1 MAKRKR
7 YTEEFRREAV
17 RLMETRGERS
27 IKDVADGLGITPP
40 LLYEWRR
47 KYEDVSEDVRKERGE
62 APEDELKRLR
72 RENAR
77 PKREREILAKA
88 AVFFAKESG

>member
-1 MAKRKR
+1 
-7 YTEEFRREAV
+7 
-17 RLMETRGERS
+17 METRGERS
-27 IKDVADGLGITPP
+27 IKDVADGLGIK
-40 LLYEWRR
+40 LSEAMR
-47 KYEDVSEDVRKERGE
+47 KGRGE

-88 AVFFAKESG
+88 AVFFAKESAANGKHDVSIWRFCNSKS

>member
-27 IKDVADGLGITPP
+27 ISEVAEGLGITPP

-47 KYEDVSEDVRKERGE
+47 KYADVGDAVRKDRGE
-62 APEDELKRLR
+62 TPEDELKRLR

-77 PKREREILAKA
+77 LKREREILVKA
-88 AVFFAKESG
+88 AAFFAKETE